1 MFFLTL
7 ALFALGVSCS
17 PEEQQSSEEIPVQ
30 ATTAETAVIDTY
42 TEIPTQTLQA
52 VVTETT
58 TTTAESTTTETTTTA
73 TTSNI
78 IKGNIYDTNGY
89 LLMYTAKGEDGKMKR
104 KVNAEYAVPFANII
118 TEMSDGYD
126 KHFNDILSKPASPDS
141 KRGQSIQLTIDA
153 DVQTDIYNYMES
165 MNIEG
170 SAVVMRTDGSIVAQ
184 VSYPSYD
191 PDKVKSQ
198 EYDEELAWGEYGNKA
213 FQNFEP
219 GSCFKI
225 MSEVI
230 SDKHG
235 IYSVY
240 DDGEW
245 TDEGA
250 TIVNWDHD
258 TNMSYPIP
266 DRNLYSAFTSS
277 SNIFFAKAFD
287 QIGQEDVLFDLDYMF
302 SFISGIECDFGSI
315 HNNIKITCADDLRR
329 SAFGQAYVLTC
340 PIYLAA
346 LGREAVFGDM
356 VEPFVIQNI
365 VDSENP
371 KKILRNGTAPN
382 QTVAS
387 IPVEYRQNLL
397 DGMLGVASGLAVYP
411 NGNYTFYAKTGT
423 AETWKG
429 DFLYI
434 TGCICN
440 PYDVA
445 GSTYNYDTYKSDG
458 GSYTIVM
465 QIRNPEDHG
474 FEYASESGTYYT
486 GIVNAVLA
494 NQN

>member
-1 MFFLTL
+1 MISANKKLLLFLASVFL
-7 ALFALGVSCS
+7 AVGVSCS
-17 PEEQQSSEEIPVQ
+17 QTSTQSSEKTPSEN
-30 ATTAETAVIDTY
+30 TTAEATA
-42 TEIPTQTLQA
+42 
-52 VVTETT
+52 ETT
-58 TTTAESTTTETTTTA
+58 ATEVPQQTTLAVTTTEEATTTTTA
-73 TTSNI
+73 TTSSV
-78 IKGNIYDTNGY
+78 IKGNIYDSNGY

-104 KVNAEYAVPFANII
+104 KVADEYAVPFANII

-126 KHFNDILSKPASPDS
+126 KNFNNILSKPSSADK

-153 DVQTDIYNYMES
+153 DVQTAVYDYMES

-191 PDKVKSQ
+191 PNKVKST

-245 TDEGA
+245 TDDGA
-250 TIVNWDHD
+250 TIVNWDHE
-258 TNMSYPIP
+258 TNTSYPIP
-266 DRNLYSAFTSS
+266 DRSLYSAFVNS

-287 QIGQEDVLFDLDYMF
+287 QIGEEAVLYDLDDMF
-302 SFISGIECDFGSI
+302 SFISGIDCDFGYI
-315 HNNIKITCADDLRR
+315 NNNIEITCADDLRR
-329 SAFGQAYVLTC
+329 SAFGQSYILTC

-346 LGREAVFGDM
+346 LGREAVFGHM
-356 VEPFVIQNI
+356 VKPFVLANI

-371 KKILRNGTAPN
+371 QKIIKSGTQPN
-382 QTVAS
+382 QIIAS
-387 IPVEYRQNLL
+387 IPEEYRGNLL
-397 DGMLGVASGLAVYP
+397 DGMLGVASGLSVYP

-440 PYDVA
+440 PADFDGNTYDYA
-445 GSTYNYDTYKSDG
+445 TYKSDG

-465 QIRNPEDHG
+465 QIRNPEKHG
-474 FEYASESGTYYT
+474 FEYASESSAYYN

-494 NQN
+494 NQG